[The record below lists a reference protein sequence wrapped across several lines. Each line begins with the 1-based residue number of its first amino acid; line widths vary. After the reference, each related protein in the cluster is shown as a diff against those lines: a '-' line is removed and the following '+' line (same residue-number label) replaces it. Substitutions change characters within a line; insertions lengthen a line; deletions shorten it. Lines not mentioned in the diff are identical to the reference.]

1 MLVALAE
8 AAIAG
13 GAPVSGRDIEGRL
26 WSGYVDKKAVND
38 AVGKLKGELV
48 EQGVDE
54 TGVRRLIENQRAIG
68 YRLTL
73 ASDQIQIVD

>member
-1 MLVALAE
+1 M
-8 AAIAG
+8 
-13 GAPVSGRDIEGRL
+13 SGRDIEGRL

-54 TGVRRLIENQRAIG
+54 TGVRRLIQNQREIG